1 MLILC
6 FSAIS
11 SDGRLGSPPS
21 CYSSAAAAAGAGLP
35 DAVPVPPL
43 CGAFPTRLSAWSFA
57 LLLVSLAAL
66 LSLSLSLAWPG
77 APLAAAPLHGGARPS
92 DYRLDDDGGWG
103 PEGAP
108 LFSRR
113 GRRSSMRSS
122 PGGKPR
128 AKLARGWREHE
139 DADGCPY
146 YRHRKTGQVQWRPPI
161 DCHLGALESGAITEI
176 APSEQDGGGG
186 VRVSSGSD
194 SEPGFFSS

>member
-1 MLILC
+1 VC
-6 FSAIS
+6 RA
-11 SDGRLGSPPS
+11 R
-21 CYSSAAAAAGAGLP
+21 
-35 DAVPVPPL
+35 
-43 CGAFPTRLSAWSFA
+43 SFA

-66 LSLSLSLAWPG
+66 LSLSLSLAWRG
-77 APLAAAPLHGGARPS
+77 APLAAVPLHGGARPS

-186 VRVSSGSD
+186 ARVSSGSD